1 MRDRDTYRSMD
12 TEDLLLEARE
22 TGIDPEMAVVIAE
35 RLDVLY
41 NQAWHYHTAHES
53 MGGRY
58 TFNNR
63 SEYA

>member
-1 MRDRDTYRSMD
+1 MRDRDTYRSMS
-12 TEDLLLEARE
+12 TEALLEEARDV
-22 TGIDPEMAVVIAE
+22 GIDPEMAVVLAE

-41 NQAWHYHTAHES
+41 NQAWHYHTTHES